1 MAGKWVWHELHT
13 PNKQRAVT
21 FYEALFDWTA
31 VDAPMPDGN
40 YTIWQKGGEG
50 IGGLWPTGG
59 PGAENDPPRWLLYI
73 ESDDIDRDYARV
85 TELGGKALTHITEI
99 PGAGRMFT
107 AEDPT
112 GAQFVVMFPIPMEA
126 QVTAK
131 PTKTAKP
138 KAKAKPAAKTAPA
151 AKAKPAAKPAVKAK
165 KAPKASPKAKPR
177 KAALKAAKKSVV
189 GLKTATKVARDT
201 AAAKGRTAALK
212 GRSQNNFRR

>member
-1 MAGKWVWHELHT
+1 M
-13 PNKQRAVT
+13 T

-31 VDAPMPDGN
+31 VDTPMPDGN

-59 PGAENDPPRWLLYI
+59 PGSENDPPRWLLYI
-73 ESDDIDRDYARV
+73 ESDDIDRDYQRV

-112 GAQFVVMFPIPMEA
+112 GAQFVVMFPIPLQPPAE
-126 QVTAK
+126 AK
-131 PTKTAKP
+131 PAKAAKP
-138 KAKAKPAAKTAPA
+138 KAKAKPAAKAKPVSKPA
-151 AKAKPAAKPAVKAK
+151 AKAKPAAK
-165 KAPKASPKAKPR
+165 PKASPKAKPR
-177 KAALKAAKKSVV
+177 KAALKANKKTVV
-189 GLKTATKVARDT
+189 GLRTKAKVARDT
-201 AAAKGRTAALK
+201 AASKGRTAALK